1 MAYKILILGGTT
13 EARELAARLAG
24 EPGYQTTL
32 SLAGRTAMPAK
43 QPVPVRI
50 GGFGGA
56 DGLAEHLRTEDI
68 DLLVD
73 ATHPFAV
80 RISAN
85 AAEAAQAASLPLLAL
100 RRPGWERAEGD
111 RWTEVDT
118 VAEAVA
124 ALGARAR
131 RVLVTLGRQ
140 ELAPLCTQPQHLYLI
155 RSVDPVDPLLDL
167 PQAQYLL
174 ARGPFAEDDERQL
187 LRDHRID
194 AILSKNSGGAA
205 TYGKIAA
212 ARGLSIEVVMVRR
225 PAMPEAATVATVDE
239 AVAEIAHF
247 ATSAEKRGV

>member
-24 EPGYQTTL
+24 DPGYQITL
-32 SLAGRTAMPAK
+32 SLAGRTANPTA
-43 QPVPVRI
+43 QPVPIRV

-56 DGLAEHLRTEDI
+56 DGLAGYLSGEKI

-73 ATHPFAV
+73 ATHPFAA

-85 AAEAAQAASLPLLAL
+85 AADSAQATKVPLLAL
-100 RRPGWERAEGD
+100 RRPGWARREGD

-124 ALGARAR
+124 ALGARTR

-140 ELAPLCTQPQHLYLI
+140 ELAPLEAFPHHFYLI
-155 RSVDPVDPLLDL
+155 RSVDPVDPPLDL
-167 PQAQYLL
+167 RHAEYLL
-174 ARGPFAEDDERQL
+174 ARGPFAEDEERQL
-187 LRDHRID
+187 LRDQRID

-212 ARGLSIEVVMVRR
+212 ARALGVEVVMVHR
-225 PAMPEAATVATVDE
+225 PAKPDAATVATVDK
-239 AVAEIAHF
+239 AVARIAHF
-247 ATSAEKRGV
+247 AASAEKRGV

>member
-1 MAYKILILGGTT
+1 MACKILILGGTT

-24 EPGYQTTL
+24 DPGYQITL
-32 SLAGRTAMPAK
+32 SLAGRTANPTA
-43 QPVPVRI
+43 QPVPIRV

-56 DGLAEHLRTEDI
+56 DGLAGYLSGEKI

-73 ATHPFAV
+73 ATHPFAA
-80 RISAN
+80 RISMN
-85 AAEAAQAASLPLLAL
+85 AAEAAQATKVPLLAL
-100 RRPGWERAEGD
+100 RRPGWARREGD

-118 VAEAVA
+118 VAGAVV
-124 ALGARAR
+124 ALGALAR

-140 ELAPLCTQPQHLYLI
+140 ELAPLKTFPHHFYLI
-155 RSVDPVDPLLDL
+155 RSVDPVDPPLDL
-167 PQAQYLL
+167 PMAQCLL
-174 ARGPFAEDDERQL
+174 ARGPFGEDEERRL

-212 ARGLSIEVVMVRR
+212 ARDLGIEIVMVRR
-225 PAMPEAATVATVDE
+225 PVKPSAATVATVDE
-239 AVAEIAHF
+239 AVTRIAHF